1 MKLRERVQ
9 KLQERARALARVREQ
24 ADEDSYA
31 RDARHFYDDLRAA
44 WERALEEVAFA
55 QVIMRHRDQIKPASL
70 PQVSVLT
77 QQDCQ
82 VWTNNFDKCCGQMA
96 GHDQSRG
103 RNRAILEPEELLVD
117 AQALAAWM
125 QSIRDRQK
133 VF

>member
-1 MKLRERVQ
+1 M
-9 KLQERARALARVREQ
+9 ARVREQ

-55 QVIMRHRDQIKPASL
+55 QVIMRHRDQIKPATL

-103 RNRAILEPEELLVD
+103 RNRAILEPEELR
-117 AQALAAWM
+117 WM
-125 QSIRDRQK
+125 PKLSRLGCRAFAIGRRRFSQPVRT
-133 VF
+133 